1 MNKYPKMIAHRGF
14 SGYEKENTACSFVAA
29 GVNSFY
35 GIECDIHK
43 TIDGEFVVVHDPDL
57 KRVASVDVI
66 IKESTLEELKR
77 IDLLDVSGT
86 KTYSYY
92 KIPTLCEYLSI
103 AKRYNKVSVI
113 EFKYEYSEEDVL
125 KVIDIVKSF
134 DYLEQTVFISFVGSN
149 LDYVKKH
156 YPHQKVQFLTSKV
169 LDNMIEYLL
178 EHHFDLD
185 IYYKALTKELLDE
198 CHEKGILVNVWT
210 VNDINDCKNLII
222 DGVDYITTN
231 YFPDAEKV
239 MNN

>member
-1 MNKYPKMIAHRGF
+1 MEKYPKMIAHRGF

-43 TIDGEFVVVHDPDL
+43 TIDGKFAVVHDPDL
-57 KRVASVDVI
+57 KRVAGVDVI
-66 IKESTLEELKR
+66 IKESTLEELKQTSLF
-77 IDLLDVSGT
+77 DATGT
-86 KTYSYY
+86 TKYEYY
-92 KIPTLCEYLSI
+92 KVPTLEEYLSI
-103 AKRYNKVSVI
+103 CKRYNKVSVI
-113 EFKYEYSEEDVL
+113 EFKYEFSEEDVL
-125 KVIDIVKSF
+125 NVIDIVKSYEHL
-134 DYLEQTVFISFVGSN
+134 DKTVFISFGATN

-156 YPHQKVQFLTSKV
+156 YPNQPVQFLTSKV
-169 LDNMIEYLL
+169 LDNMVEYLL

-198 CHEKGILVNVWT
+198 CHKAGILVNVWT
-210 VNDINDCKNLII
+210 VNDMNDCRNLII

-231 YFPDAEKV
+231 YFPNPEKV